1 MENHLN
7 ELASDELKQNKR
19 GRSMTLTE
27 QLILYSL
34 DIAWMVSYFLEY
46 VIGTKYSNRIGFKK
60 TTGCLEAHL
69 IEL

>member
-1 MENHLN
+1 MDNNLN
-7 ELASDELKQNKR
+7 ESASDKLKQNKR

-46 VIGTKYSNRIGFKK
+46 VIGRKYSNQIGFKI